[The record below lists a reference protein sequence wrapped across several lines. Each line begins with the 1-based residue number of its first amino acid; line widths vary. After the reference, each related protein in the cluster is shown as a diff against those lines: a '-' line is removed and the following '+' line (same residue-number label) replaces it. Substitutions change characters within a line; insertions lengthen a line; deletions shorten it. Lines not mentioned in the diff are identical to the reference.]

1 MRVRFIIRRAFKL
14 ALEGGYLRMK
24 HWFLALLV
32 LLTLCLCTVPAL
44 AAENEFSFDR
54 TVTTVFEGDTLATVL
69 NRTGDAAQGEVTYT
83 SSAEKNATVDAAG
96 VVTALQKGK
105 TTITATLKTEE
116 RSYRA
121 TVTIT
126 IVRRVTEIE
135 VNEDSLSVYAADD
148 PAILSLLTQP
158 VPEGARVLVLP
169 VNRSQKLG
177 ITALPKDANDRKTTL
192 STDSPEI
199 CDVTGSTLKP
209 QALGECNVTI
219 TSQQNP
225 EITFTYHVLVVQ
237 PITKLTL
244 SLEKSELFIGET
256 TRISTAFT
264 PEDATMQQVIYSSR
278 NEEIATVDQNG
289 LVTALKKGTVT
300 LDAAAADGSGRTA
313 SIRLTVKQ
321 QPESITLSETSF
333 VINVGKTKRITAQ
346 VLPAATNDK
355 SVTWTSSDE
364 SVATV
369 TSNGTVKPVAPGAC
383 TITCASKD
391 LPQVYATATVEVH
404 QLVTRVAF
412 LEKSLSFDVNT
423 TCQTYWE
430 IEPANAT
437 DQSVT
442 FSSSNEKIATVD
454 ENGLITGLKRGSCT
468 ITVKTAD
475 GSNRK
480 ATIKINVLQPVTG
493 VHMEK
498 GTYRVGI
505 DEGLRIKAVLE
516 PSDAS
521 NTNMTWS
528 VADSSIASVRGS
540 NNRPVVTGKRWGTT
554 TVTGVTE
561 DGGFSATATIKTGNY
576 NKAVQI
582 TDLYVSD
589 NKIKIVVKNESN
601 MNITKFF
608 FDISCYDMYGN
619 PLPCCT
625 DGTNTFGGSYGYTLY
640 EGDSTEHGKFYFS
653 DFVQP
658 ETPIGRV
665 VMTITGYRADD
676 GYSHTIPEDKR
687 QPVEFKSA
695 TYTPPA
701 AV

>member
-1 MRVRFIIRRAFKL
+1 MRGNQIRT
-14 ALEGGYLRMK
+14 LREVVCFMK
-24 HWFLALLV
+24 HWSIAFLVLLV
-32 LLTLCLCTVPAL
+32 LLLCTVSAT

-54 TVTTVFEGDTLATVL
+54 SVTTVYEGETLATIL
-69 NRTGDAAQGEVTYT
+69 NRSGDAAQGEVTYV

-96 VVTALQKGK
+96 VVTGLQKGK

-116 RSYRA
+116 RNYRA
-121 TVTIT
+121 TIT
-126 IVRRVTEIE
+126 LTVARRVSSIE

-148 PAILSLLTQP
+148 PAILPLLTQP
-158 VPEGARVLVLP
+158 VPEGARVLMLP

-177 ITALPKDANDRKTTL
+177 ITALPKDANDRKTVLT
-192 STDSPEI
+192 TDNPAV

-219 TSQQNP
+219 SSVQTP
-225 EITFTYHVLVVQ
+225 EVTFTYHVLVVQ
-237 PITKLTL
+237 PITKLAL
-244 SLEKSELFIGET
+244 SLESDELFIGET
-256 TRISTAFT
+256 TRLTTTYT
-264 PEDATMQQVIYSSR
+264 PEDATVQQVVYSSR
-278 NEEIATVDQNG
+278 NEEIATVDQTG

-300 LDAAAADGSGRTA
+300 LEAKAADGSGKKA
-313 SIRLTVKQ
+313 SIRLTVRQ

-346 VLPAATNDK
+346 VLPTNTNDK
-355 SVTWTSSDE
+355 SVTWTPSDE
-364 SVATV
+364 TVATV
-369 TSNGTVKPVAPGAC
+369 TSNGTVKPVAPGTC

-412 LEKSLSFDVNT
+412 QEKSLSFDVNT

-437 DQSVT
+437 DKSVT
-442 FSSSNEKIATVD
+442 FTSSNEDIATVD
-454 ENGLITGLKRGSCT
+454 ANGLVTGHKRGSCT

-480 ATIKINVLQPVTG
+480 ASIKINVLQPVQG

-498 GTYRVGI
+498 DTYRVGI
-505 DEGLRIKAVLE
+505 DEGLRITAVLE

-528 VADSSIASVRGS
+528 VADSSIASIRGT

-561 DGGFSATATIKTGNY
+561 DGGFSTTATIKTGNY
-576 NKAVQI
+576 NKAVKI

-608 FDISCYDMYGN
+608 FDISCYDLSGN

-640 EGDSTEHGKFYFS
+640 EGDSTEHGKFYFA

-676 GYSHTIPEDKR
+676 GYSRTIPADKR
-687 QPVEFKSA
+687 QAVEFTSA
-695 TYTPPA
+695 TYAPPA
-701 AV
+701 V

>member
-1 MRVRFIIRRAFKL
+1 
-14 ALEGGYLRMK
+14 MK
-24 HWFLALLV
+24 HWFAALLV
-32 LLTLCLCTVPAL
+32 LLTLCLCAVSAT
-44 AAENEFSFDR
+44 AAENEFAFDR

-69 NRTGDAAQGEVTYT
+69 NRSGDAAQGEVTYV

-96 VVTALQKGK
+96 VVTALNKGK

-121 TVTIT
+121 TITLT

-135 VNEDSLSVYAADD
+135 VNEDSLSVYAPDD
-148 PAILSLLTQP
+148 PDILPLLTQP
-158 VPEGARVLVLP
+158 VPEGARVLMLP

-177 ITALPKDANDRKTTL
+177 ITALPKDANNRKTSL
-192 STDSPEI
+192 STDNPQV

-209 QALGECNVTI
+209 QATGECNITI
-219 TSQQNP
+219 TSEQNP
-225 EITFTYHVLVVQ
+225 EVTFVYHVLVVQ

-244 SLEKSELFIGET
+244 NLDKDELFIGET
-256 TRISTAFT
+256 TRLTTAYT
-264 PEDATMQQVIYSSR
+264 PENATVQQVVYSSK
-278 NEEIATVDQNG
+278 NEEVATVDENG

-300 LDAAAADGSGRTA
+300 LEAQADDGSGKKA

-333 VINVGKTKRITAQ
+333 VINVGKTKRLTAT
-346 VLPAATNDK
+346 VLPSNTNDK

-369 TSNGTVKPVAPGAC
+369 TANGTVKPVGPGTC
-383 TITCASKD
+383 TITCASED
-391 LPQVYATATVEVH
+391 LPQVYATASVEVH

-412 LEKSLSFDVNT
+412 QEKSLSFDVNT

-430 IEPANAT
+430 IEPASAT
-437 DQSVT
+437 DKSVT
-442 FSSSNEKIATVD
+442 FTSSNEDIATVD
-454 ENGLITGLKRGSCT
+454 ANGLVTGHKRGSCT

-480 ATIKINVLQPVTG
+480 ATIKINILQPVLG

-498 GTYRVGI
+498 DTYRVGI

-521 NTNMTWS
+521 NTNMSWT
-528 VADSSIASVRGS
+528 VADSSIASIRGS
-540 NNRPVVTGKRWGTT
+540 NNRPTVTGKRWGTT
-554 TVTGVTE
+554 TVTGVTQ
-561 DGGFSATATIKTGNY
+561 DGGFTATATIKTGNY

-608 FDISCYDMYGN
+608 FDIVCYDMSGN

-625 DGTNTFGGSYGYTLY
+625 DGTNAFSGSYGYTLY
-640 EGDSTEHGKFYFS
+640 EGDSTEHGKFYFA

-658 ETPIGRV
+658 ETPIGCV

-687 QPVEFKSA
+687 VQVEFA
-695 TYTPPA
+695 NPLYVPA
-701 AV
+701 LN